1 MVDHISQPAWLD
13 VENFLSKTVVKA
25 DSALAEAVESAAR
38 AGMPPIEVAP
48 TAGKFLM
55 LLARISGAKRVLE
68 IGTLAGYSTIWL
80 ARGIPADGTVI
91 SCEFLPEHAAVA
103 RQNVD
108 RAGIGGKV
116 EIRVGAALETLA
128 ELAEL
133 TESAGPFDLIFID
146 ADKGNNVNYLRRA
159 LELSRPGTVVV
170 VDNVVWEGA
179 FLAPEASGDALAIRE
194 TLEFLGSS
202 ESFDA
207 TAIATAN
214 SKGWDGFAVAVVQ

>member
-1 MVDHISQPAWLD
+1 
-13 VENFLSKTVVKA
+13 
-25 DSALAEAVESAAR
+25 
-38 AGMPPIEVAP
+38 
-48 TAGKFLM
+48 
-55 LLARISGAKRVLE
+55 
-68 IGTLAGYSTIWL
+68 
-80 ARGIPADGTVI
+80 
-91 SCEFLPEHAAVA
+91 
-103 RQNVD
+103 
-108 RAGIGGKV
+108 
-116 EIRVGAALETLA
+116 
-128 ELAEL
+128 
-133 TESAGPFDLIFID
+133 DLIFID

-214 SKGWDGFAVAVVQ
+214 SKGWDGFAVA